1 MVQNQVSKIQII
13 NIQGWNS
20 TVHAFLCVSK
30 HLCYS
35 TKSFSLSFFTKLSRI
50 IMSLPWKCAFIQ
62 GLQKHSN
69 LTDNSRDIKEC
80 NLVNIL
86 FSCEFGWCEPA
97 PSSSD
102 VSWILAKIKFYT
114 VGSSKLSWLGLI
126 NLPRVL
132 DEIWW

>member
-1 MVQNQVSKIQII
+1 MVQNKVSQIQIN

-35 TKSFSLSFFTKLSRI
+35 TKSFPLSFFTKLSQI
-50 IMSLPWKCAFIQ
+50 IMSLPWKFAFIQ

-69 LTDNSRDIKEC
+69 LTDNSRNIKEC
-80 NLVNIL
+80 NLWNIL
-86 FSCEFGWCEPA
+86 FSCEFGWCEPS

-102 VSWILAKIKFYT
+102 VSWVLAKVQFYT
-114 VGSSKLSWLGLI
+114 MGSSKLSWLGLI